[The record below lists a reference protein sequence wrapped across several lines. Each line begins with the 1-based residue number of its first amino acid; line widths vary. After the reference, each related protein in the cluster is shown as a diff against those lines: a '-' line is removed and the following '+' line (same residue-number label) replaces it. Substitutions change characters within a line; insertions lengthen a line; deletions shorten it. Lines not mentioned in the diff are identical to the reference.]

1 MPTNDTCQFLITSYA
16 SQSLI
21 LFFIFIFLCF
31 YGNTSGKKFMDP
43 ITTLAGRDFF
53 VVGKQLR
60 NCQPFNFAIT

>member
-1 MPTNDTCQFLITSYA
+1 
-16 SQSLI
+16 
-21 LFFIFIFLCF
+21 
-31 YGNTSGKKFMDP
+31 MDP